1 MLIFWAILILIFGY
15 LLIDFTIIVYLPKIF
30 GIWPP
35 ISELG
40 KKRPL
45 IESYPHWIKTNIKV
59 RFIESMVNN
68 RMGYKTVTLTED
80 QIFLKNT
87 RLTYLLKIDIPSVRY
102 FEIEKNI
109 FGKYIKLIFSEN
121 GDDLFFSFKPNNFT
135 DWLHYFSNLG
145 LIEKT

>member
-15 LLIDFTIIVYLPKIF
+15 LLIDFTIFGYLPKIF

-59 RFIESMVNN
+59 RFMESMVNN

>member
-15 LLIDFTIIVYLPKIF
+15 LLIDFTIIGYLPKIF

-135 DWLHYFSNLG
+135 DWLHYLSNLG